1 MRGRLLADRRRGGR
15 RLPVICLALLVTL
28 ATTLPLESPSPV
40 LAADPLADARA
51 RQAQLQRTLNDQKA
65 KIARLEATAAQ
76 LDRQLEVAETELASL
91 TAEYER
97 VAGLLVQVRQQVE
110 EITAQLALLAE
121 QIAALDADLGLISA
135 EIERR
140 TEELAARQALLQDH
154 LRTAYAQS
162 QTSLLE
168 ILLAADS
175 LDQVASQVGY
185 LLTVSEQD
193 QRLADEISALRS
205 ELSVRRAT
213 LREGRRALSAV
224 RRAAQEQEAILRQR
238 QAELTDMEARLAGLK
253 SAAEQKRAEQ
263 EEALNAAVANKAELQ
278 ASYAKNAKAFEA
290 ANALVAKLE
299 AEAAARR
306 RALEEARRRQAEEAR
321 RRQAEQARSAVS
333 RWGFSWPERGFWVT
347 QEFGPTNF
355 GLEPPYT
362 HNGVYYRHFHTGIDT
377 AAGCGTPI
385 RAIGAGVVVAS
396 GRPLWPYDSA
406 YGVIIDHG
414 SGISAWYWHLQARV
428 VVSPGQGVVRGQ
440 LIGYEGSTGFSTG
453 CHLHLGIHH
462 RVWQNPRHYLP

>member
-1 MRGRLLADRRRGGR
+1 VRGRLLADRRRGGS
-15 RLPVICLALLVTL
+15 RLLVICLALFVTL
-28 ATTLPLESPSPV
+28 ATTLPLESASPV

-51 RQAQLQRTLNDQKA
+51 RQAQLQRTLSDQKA

-76 LDRQLEVAETELASL
+76 LDRQLEVAEAELASL

-121 QIAALDADLGLISA
+121 QIAALDAELGLISA

-140 TEELAARQALLQDH
+140 TEELAAREALLQDH

-193 QRLADEISALRS
+193 QRLADEISALRG
-205 ELSVRRAT
+205 ELAIHRAT
-213 LREGRRALSAV
+213 LREGRRSLSAV

-238 QAELTDMEARLAGLK
+238 QAELTEMEAELAGLK
-253 SAAEQKRAEQ
+253 AAAEQLRAEQ
-263 EEALNAAVANKAELQ
+263 EAALNAAIANKAELE
-278 ASYAKNAKAFEA
+278 ASYAENVKAFAA

-321 RRQAEQARSAVS
+321 RRQAERQSAVS
-333 RWGFSWPERGFWVT
+333 RWGFAWPESGFRVT

-355 GLEPPYT
+355 ALEPPYT
-362 HNGVYYRHFHTGIDT
+362 YKGVYYRHFHTGIDT
-377 AAGCGTPI
+377 AAGCGTKI

-428 VVSPGQGVVRGQ
+428 VVRPGQGVVRGQ

-453 CHLHLGIHH
+453 CHLHLAIH
-462 RVWQNPRHYLP
+462 RAGWQNPRYYLP